1 MPPTVLVVISTQAHC
16 AEWQSFFSV
25 LGCEVVAAQSGE
37 AALAIGPSVQ
47 PDLILLSQ
55 SLTDLPGPEVCRRL
69 KADPH
74 CRLTPI
80 VMVSVS
86 RGLADSARALGAG
99 ADDLLEYAPSPWESL
114 HRIEALLRLK
124 SFLDEQAE
132 AALYSLSLSVE
143 ERYPHGRGHG
153 ARVSNHAVRLGASL
167 GFNLKDQECLR
178 IAGLLHDIGKAA
190 IPDAILQKP
199 AALDPEEVRIMQKHP
214 ILGEQICSPIKSLR
228 RVLPAIRHHH
238 ERLDGSGYP
247 DGLRGDSIPLAA
259 RILQVV
265 DIFDALTSDRPYRRG
280 LPLPSALMVLF
291 DEVECGKLD
300 RGLVSHF
307 AALMVGGMIS
317 SPLERQRG
325 GISLGL
331 EKQNSPDCLIRRLA

>member
-1 MPPTVLVVISTQAHC
+1 VPPTVLVVISAQAHC
-16 AEWQSFFSV
+16 AEWQSLFGV

-47 PDLILLSQ
+47 PDLILLSE
-55 SLTDLPGPEVCRRL
+55 SLPDVPGPEVCRRL
-69 KADPH
+69 KTDPH

-86 RGLADSARALGAG
+86 RGVADSARAFGAG
-99 ADDLLEYAPSPWESL
+99 ADDLLEYAPSPWKSI

-132 AALYSLSLSVE
+132 AALYSLAVSVE
-143 ERYPHGRGHG
+143 ERYPHGRGHS

-167 GFNLKDQECLR
+167 GFNHNDQECLR

-199 AALDPEEVRIMQKHP
+199 AALDPEEVRIIQKHP
-214 ILGEQICSPIKSLR
+214 ILGEQICAPIKSLR

-247 DGLRGDSIPLAA
+247 DGLQGDSIPLAA

-265 DIFDALTSDRPYRRG
+265 DIYDALTSDRPYRRG
-280 LPLPSALMVLF
+280 LPLPSALLVLF

-300 RGLVSHF
+300 RVLVTHF
-307 AALMVGGMIS
+307 AALMVGGQIF
-317 SPLERQRG
+317 SPLDKRRG

-331 EKQNSPDCLIRRLA
+331 ERQRSTDGLVRRMA

>member
-1 MPPTVLVVISTQAHC
+1 VPPTVLVVISSQAHC
-16 AEWQSFFSV
+16 AEWQGLLGI

-47 PDLILLSQ
+47 PDLILLSEN
-55 SLTDLPGPEVCRRL
+55 LTDVPGPEVCKRL
-69 KADPH
+69 KADPR
-74 CRLTPI
+74 CCLTPI
-80 VMVSVS
+80 VMVNVS
-86 RGLADSARALGAG
+86 RGPADSARAFDAG
-99 ADDLLEYAPSPWESL
+99 ADDLLEYPPSPWESI

-132 AALYSLSLSVE
+132 AVLYSLALSVE
-143 ERYPHGRGHG
+143 ERYPDGKGHS

-167 GFNLKDQECLR
+167 GFNQNDQECLR
-178 IAGLLHDIGKAA
+178 VAGLLHDIGKAA

-199 AALDPEEVRIMQKHP
+199 AALNFEEVRVIQQHP
-214 ILGEQICSPIKSLR
+214 SLGEQICSPLKSLR

-247 DGLRGDSIPLAA
+247 DGLRGESIPLAA

-280 LPLPSALMVLF
+280 LPLPSALLVLF

-300 RGLVSHF
+300 RALVSHF
-307 AALMVGGMIS
+307 AALMVGGQIS
-317 SPLERQRG
+317 SPLEKRRG
-325 GISLGL
+325 GFSLGL
-331 EKQNSPDCLIRRLA
+331 ETQYAPDWLARSSA

>member
-1 MPPTVLVVISTQAHC
+1 
-16 AEWQSFFSV
+16 
-25 LGCEVVAAQSGE
+25 
-37 AALAIGPSVQ
+37 
-47 PDLILLSQ
+47 
-55 SLTDLPGPEVCRRL
+55 
-69 KADPH
+69 
-74 CRLTPI
+74 
-80 VMVSVS
+80 MVTVS
-86 RGLADSARALGAG
+86 RGLADSARAFEAG

-143 ERYPHGRGHG
+143 ERYPHGRGHS
-153 ARVSNHAVRLGASL
+153 ARVSNQAVRLGASL
-167 GFNLKDQECLR
+167 GFNPNEQECLR

-199 AALDPEEVRIMQKHP
+199 AALDPEEVRIIQQHP
-214 ILGEQICSPIKSLR
+214 ILGEQICAPIKSLR

-247 DGLRGDSIPLAA
+247 DALRGDSIPLSA

-265 DIFDALTSDRPYRRG
+265 DIYDALTSDRPYRKG
-280 LPLPSALMVLF
+280 LPRPSALLVLF
-291 DEVECGKLD
+291 DEVERGELD
-300 RGLVSHF
+300 RALVCQFS
-307 AALMVGGMIS
+307 ALMVGGQIS
-317 SPLERQRG
+317 SPLEKRRG

-331 EKQNSPDCLIRRLA
+331 EKQKSPDRLIRRLA